1 MMESLHTEARPELLS
16 AAKTDAER
24 PRPAWRRALPGLAVA
39 VAFTIVVAL
48 LMTGVIA
55 PPGAAGGCGGG

>member
-1 MMESLHTEARPELLS
+1 MTESLHTEPPPELLS

-24 PRPAWRRALPGLAVA
+24 PRRAWRRSLPGLAVA
-39 VAFTIVVAL
+39 VAFVVVVAL